1 MTSGARRRSLPA
13 AALIGVV
20 RAAIVEATLVAVGI
34 VAVGIVAVG
43 IVPVDLGGAA
53 LASAAGTSG
62 SWSTMFVANLG
73 SHSLTPIDLATGTAA
88 PSISLGELPDALAVA
103 PGAKTVYVVEVGS
116 DGDGSPGRVVPLA
129 TNNYTLGKAIAV
141 GTDPQAIAIAPDG
154 RMAYVLNGYDA
165 ATTPATLPVTITP
178 IDLVTRTALRP
189 VPVGTLPLSMTMSPN
204 GKLIYVVD
212 SSVSHQGEPSGIT
225 PFNTSTGK
233 AGPEIRLPQAAYPP
247 FPVSGLV
254 FAPDSATAYAITPS
268 GVVPVNT
275 ATGRPGKLI
284 GLRTSMPVALAVS
297 PDGSTLAEV
306 GTPVT
311 ALEQGSPYAN
321 NVTLALLSTA
331 TGGVRK
337 VATLGDEPGA
347 VSWQVAM
354 APDGSTAYV
363 LTIAQSPSLS
373 SLVSSQSTLVPVDVA
388 TGKAGKAL
396 DVGQSAQA
404 LAIGPGGTTV
414 YVLAIGAYRSR
425 SPHYGPGR
433 ARGRAAP
440 GLRHRPTTA
449 GPRPGRCGHRQ
460 RQEPAGGGVRGR
472 LAPEAGPGGRYGA
485 RVALLRLRPDH
496 AHLLGRGGVL
506 PRQGRPSGHDAGRR
520 RLRGV
525 LACRRWSVEV
535 PRVSAADLL
544 PRTVRGPAGRP
555 RFVGGGAHGC
565 RLLPR
570 LTARRR
576 LRRSMTAHQGPKPKP

>member
-1 MTSGARRRSLPA
+1 MAVLVGAVA
-13 AALIGVV
+13 
-20 RAAIVEATLVAVGI
+20 ATLAGAGTLAVGL
-34 VAVGIVAVG
+34 APVGL
-43 IVPVDLGGAA
+43 VPIGLGGAA
-53 LASAAGTSG
+53 PAAASGATG

-73 SHSLTPIDLATGTAA
+73 SHSLTPIDLATGAPA
-88 PSISLGELPDALAVA
+88 PSIGLGELPDALAVA

-116 DGDGSPGRVVPLA
+116 DGEGSPGRVVPLA

-165 ATTPATLPVTITP
+165 ATTPATVPVTITP
-178 IDLVTRTALRP
+178 VDLVTRAALPP
-189 VPVGTLPLSMTMSPN
+189 VAVGTLPLSMTMSPN

-225 PFNTSTGK
+225 PFYTSTGK
-233 AGPEIRLPQAAYPP
+233 AGPEIKLPQAAYPP

-268 GVVPVNT
+268 GVVPVDT
-275 ATGRPGKLI
+275 ATGRPGKVI

-297 PDGSTLAEV
+297 ANGSTLAEV
-306 GTPVT
+306 GTPIT

-321 NVTLALLSTA
+321 NVTVAFLSTA
-331 TGGVRK
+331 TGAVRK
-337 VATLGDEPGA
+337 VAPLGDEPGA

-373 SLVSSQSTLVPVDVA
+373 SLVPSQSTLVRVDVA
-388 TGKAGKAL
+388 TGKEGKAI

-404 LAIGPGGTTV
+404 LAFGPGGTTL
-414 YVLAIGAYRSR
+414 YVLVIGPYRSG
-425 SPHYGPGR
+425 SPHDGGPRPARGRRHRPTRPGR

-440 GLRHRPTTA
+440 GLRRRPARA
-449 GPRPGRCGHRQ
+449 GPRPGRRGDPQ

-472 LAPEAGPGGRYGA
+472 LAPEGGPGGRDRA

-496 AHLLGRGGVL
+496 AHLLGRGGL
-506 PRQGRPSGHDAGRR
+506 LGGQGRPSGHDAGRR
-520 RLRGV
+520 RLRRV
-525 LACRRWSVEV
+525 LSGRPWRVEV
-535 PRVSAADLL
+535 PRVGAADLL
-544 PRTVRGPAGRP
+544 PRTVRRPAGRP
-555 RFVGGGAHGC
+555 RPVGRGAHGR
-565 RLLPR
+565 RLLPGISVPR
-570 LTARRR
+570 LWA
-576 LRRSMTAHQGPKPKP
+576 GPWPWWR

>member
-178 IDLVTRTALRP
+178 IDLVPRTALRP

-425 SPHYGPGR
+425 SPHYGPGHVLPV
-433 ARGRAAP
+433 AAASGLPGRAVPVGELPQAFAIAQPPLDHVQDVVATASVKSQLVAAFVAGWRLKPDQVAGMAP
-440 GLRHRPTTA
+440 GSLYYAYDQTTRTYWA
-449 GPRPGRCGHRQ
+449 EAAFFPAKGDPPAMMQ
-460 RQEPAGGGVRGR
+460 DAGGYGVFSR
-472 LAPEAGPGGRYGA
+472 AGAGA
-485 RVALLRLRPDH
+485 WKFLGSALPIFCRELSVVPP
-496 AHLLGRGGVL
+496 A
-506 PRQGRPSGHDAGRR
+506 
-520 RLRGV
+520 V
-525 LACRRWSVEV
+525 LALWGVAPTDAAYCR
-535 PRVSAADLL
+535 
-544 PRTVRGPAGRP
+544 G
-555 RFVGGGAHGC
+555 
-565 RLLPR
+565 
-570 LTARRR
+570 
-576 LRRSMTAHQGPKPKP
+576 

>member
-1 MTSGARRRSLPA
+1 MVGAVA
-13 AALIGVV
+13 TALVGAVTVGAGI
-20 RAAIVEATLVAVGI
+20 AAIG
-34 VAVGIVAVG
+34 
-43 IVPVDLGGAA
+43 LGGASP
-53 LASAAGTSG
+53 ASAAGTSG
-62 SWSTMFVANLG
+62 SWSTMFVANLR
-73 SHSLTPIDLATGTAA
+73 SDSLTPIDLATGTAA
-88 PSISLGELPDALAVA
+88 PSIGLGELPDALAVA

-165 ATTPATLPVTITP
+165 ATTPATVPVTITP

-233 AGPEIRLPQAAYPP
+233 AGPEIKLPQAPYPP

-254 FAPDSATAYAITPS
+254 FSPNSATAYAITPS

-275 ATGRPGKLI
+275 ATARSGKVI
-284 GLRTSMPVALAVS
+284 GLHTSMPVALAVS

-306 GTPVT
+306 GTPIT
-311 ALEQGSPYAN
+311 ALEQGSPYAD
-321 NVTLALLSTA
+321 NVTLAFLRTA
-331 TGGVRK
+331 TGVVRK

-373 SLVSSQSTLVPVDVA
+373 SLVSSQSTLVRVDVA
-388 TGKAGKAL
+388 TGKADKAL

-404 LAIGPGGTTV
+404 LAIGPGGTAV
-414 YVLAIGAYRSR
+414 YVLVIGPYQSR
-425 SPHYGPGR
+425 SPQYGPGR
-433 ARGRAAP
+433 VLPVASTSGLPGRAVPVGELPQAFAIAQPPLDRVQDIVATPSVKSQLVAAFVAGWGLKPDQVAGMSP
-440 GLRHRPTTA
+440 GSLYYAYDQTTHTYWA
-449 GPRPGRCGHRQ
+449 EAAFFPAKGDPPSMM
-460 RQEPAGGGVRGR
+460 EDAGGYGVFSRADDGGWKFRGSALPIFCR
-472 LAPEAGPGGRYGA
+472 ELSVVPPAVLALWGLAPT
-485 RVALLRLRPDH
+485 D
-496 AHLLGRGGVL
+496 
-506 PRQGRPSGHDAGRR
+506 
-520 RLRGV
+520 
-525 LACRRWSVEV
+525 
-535 PRVSAADLL
+535 AADC
-544 PRTVRGPAGRP
+544 RG
-555 RFVGGGAHGC
+555 
-565 RLLPR
+565 
-570 LTARRR
+570 
-576 LRRSMTAHQGPKPKP
+576 